1 MISKREKILIS
12 LLVLFAFL
20 GGYYKFILI
29 PININYHQSVVAKE
43 EKQIE
48 FMEITQ
54 RLLSQEDLNNDI
66 KKITNDIL
74 NHTNNYFGV
83 LHQEDIILLIDNF
96 TMTNNLRISTLKFTQ
111 PSIESFIN
119 SEEELKG
126 IIEEEALMK
135 IFSIKCNFE
144 GSYEDLIDFLK
155 NINQY
160 EKKIIIKNINIK
172 TKKVD
177 MLAGNVLLNFYSLPI
192 IAKYYPREINTL
204 SEVKDL
210 EKDELKTL
218 HPFIPYNEL
227 LFIKKNVPFSNLNS
241 NNDNKNFITLY
252 SFEDAN
258 VFFVGNSENV
268 YGEVKKDLN
277 AIEGNYAIS
286 IKYDFIRSDNEN
298 IACLDLEGNSIII
311 PRQPE
316 IFSLWTYA
324 FEKSDHVIGVVL
336 IDARGKEF
344 KFELIDKVDWLG
356 WRPLRSILPVNI
368 VYPAMI
374 QRIYIEGTS
383 YSNKTKGQL
392 LFDKMEVAYPEV
404 FSYSNEMN

>member
-135 IFSIKCNFE
+135 IFSIECNFE

-172 TKKVD
+172 TKK
-177 MLAGNVLLNFYSLPI
+177 
-192 IAKYYPREINTL
+192 
-204 SEVKDL
+204 
-210 EKDELKTL
+210 
-218 HPFIPYNEL
+218 
-227 LFIKKNVPFSNLNS
+227 
-241 NNDNKNFITLY
+241 
-252 SFEDAN
+252 
-258 VFFVGNSENV
+258 
-268 YGEVKKDLN
+268 
-277 AIEGNYAIS
+277 
-286 IKYDFIRSDNEN
+286 
-298 IACLDLEGNSIII
+298 
-311 PRQPE
+311 
-316 IFSLWTYA
+316 
-324 FEKSDHVIGVVL
+324 L
-336 IDARGKEF
+336 ICWQ
-344 KFELIDKVDWLG
+344 VMC
-356 WRPLRSILPVNI
+356 
-368 VYPAMI
+368 Y
-374 QRIYIEGTS
+374 
-383 YSNKTKGQL
+383 
-392 LFDKMEVAYPEV
+392 
-404 FSYSNEMN
+404 